1 MKRERDYTL
10 DIIRIFA
17 TFSVISVHFFLN
29 NGFYSENIIGRR
41 MYAMIIMRNFF
52 MICVPLFLLL
62 TGYLMGT
69 KKLEK
74 KYFLG
79 IRKTLCIYLLASI
92 ACILYKKYAEIT
104 DYDLKH
110 AFFAILDFTGAS
122 YSWYI
127 EMYIGLFLLIPFINL
142 IFQNINQKQRKLLI
156 IVMTF
161 LTVLPTF
168 TNIYN
173 FDVEHWWQT
182 PALDNNY
189 QKILPSYWGP
199 LWPFT
204 FYFIGCYLKEHPLRL
219 HWTPAFLLAVLITMA
234 TGTFNFYRSH
244 GSAFVY
250 GPWQNWNGLL
260 NVILTTLIFHC
271 LLQFK
276 CVNHMPDAP
285 KRVLKIVS
293 DLTLGAYLTSYIFD
307 QIFYKILN
315 NKISSV
321 PNKLEYYFC
330 IVPIIF
336 VCSIL
341 LSFLLN
347 MVYYIIQWTAEQRK
361 RGFTHL
367 HKK

>member
-1 MKRERDYTL
+1 
-10 DIIRIFA
+10 
-17 TFSVISVHFFLN
+17 
-29 NGFYSENIIGRR
+29 
-41 MYAMIIMRNFF
+41 
-52 MICVPLFLLL
+52 
-62 TGYLMGT
+62 
-69 KKLEK
+69 
-74 KYFLG
+74 
-79 IRKTLCIYLLASI
+79 
-92 ACILYKKYAEIT
+92 
-104 DYDLKH
+104 
-110 AFFAILDFTGAS
+110 
-122 YSWYI
+122 
-127 EMYIGLFLLIPFINL
+127 
-142 IFQNINQKQRKLLI
+142 
-156 IVMTF
+156 MTF